1 MDGHLLNPATP
12 RSSRLRERSDEC
24 GSSVQWKAVPGILL
38 FASVTAILIWQG
50 NLDARA
56 DIKPEPG
63 SGDMELYSPS
73 WSSVRK
79 LGSWPRLNIS
89 ELRVNAGRF
98 TMVSHD
104 CPTLRWEVLPQASA
118 STPKPRFFAAM
129 VVVILPVEIVGAW
142 LPDGDLCYTA
152 TAGDVF
158 FDPCRRTISPASA
171 R

>member
-1 MDGHLLNPATP
+1 MDGYLLNPATP
-12 RSSRLRERSDEC
+12 RSSRLRDRSDEC

-63 SGDMELYSPS
+63 SGEMELYSPS

-98 TMVSHD
+98 TMVNHD

-118 STPKPRFFAAM
+118 STRHDACSSASCSKCCLRQSSRQG
-129 VVVILPVEIVGAW
+129 LSTSHG
-142 LPDGDLCYTA
+142 TS
-152 TAGDVF
+152 
-158 FDPCRRTISPASA
+158 RRVRRWRSRT
-171 R
+171 